1 MAGIERRSIA
11 CGGGDFKGASV
22 CSAAMSLDPLGALQ
36 AARRPPPASSS
47 LTPQRLLVAGAGGA
61 LGRAVLHEALAR
73 GRHARVAVLTKA
85 ALQAGMRGLHA
96 LPHDAQDTRPIAA
109 DVAIV
114 VFDRGRDFYG
124 RDEAYYLPEPGEL
137 LALARRLHAGGAHTL
152 AVVCPTAPAL
162 LPLALQQGLADLNE
176 QALAALGFERLL
188 FVRPTQDAP
197 RARLASHAERLAGWM
212 LSQLR
217 YMIPARERP
226 VRAETV
232 SAFVFEVLRQWPE
245 SASAAG
251 TRVAGAALLWEAA
264 QSDGPAAAVQ
274 RWLRPQVSSA

>member
-1 MAGIERRSIA
+1 MT
-11 CGGGDFKGASV
+11 
-22 CSAAMSLDPLGALQ
+22 LDPLGALQ
-36 AARRPPPASSS
+36 AARRPAPVPST

-73 GRHARVAVLTKA
+73 GRHARVAVLTRA

-96 LPHDAQDTRPIAA
+96 LPHDPQAGTPIAA

-124 RDEAYYLPEPGEL
+124 RDEAYHLPEPGEL
-137 LALARRLHAGGAHTL
+137 LALARRLQAGGVHTL

-162 LPLALQQGLADLNE
+162 LPQALQQGLADLNE
-176 QALAALGFERLL
+176 QAIAALGFERLL

-197 RARLASHAERLAGWM
+197 RATLANRAERLAAWM

-245 SASAAG
+245 CAAAVASTTG

-264 QSDGPAAAVQ
+264 QAEGPAAVVQ
-274 RWLRPQVSSA
+274 RWLERTSA